1 MIPLAEAHSLSQ
13 ADLVARLRLL
23 PPEEL
28 QRMAAEAL
36 ALRDNLKRERQLLF
50 YKPVNDDA
58 RRVHLSTAQ
67 EVFIRGGNRS
77 SKTETMLAELAIQ
90 LTGWVPYGLEGDYP
104 KEKLRSPI
112 RARLIC
118 ASLTNTWDVVL
129 KQKLQYDKWSGRD
142 PRGSDNGHWGWIPK
156 EFLFKGRW
164 EESWTEKNRTLTLT
178 NGSTLQIMSYDQ
190 ELSDFSGA
198 SLHLVCCD
206 EGPPQSIYRENKM
219 RLIDVQGRAMI
230 AFTPPDDERT
240 AWNVSWIA
248 SAMKRGAPSP
258 AKDPNIDSFQLFTE
272 RNRTLSMDDIH
283 SITKDLTPL
292 QRLVR
297 LKGEFIHL
305 SGRIYPEFT
314 AEPMQWCFNCNE
326 IALVEKTVCAKCHST
341 DTVEYVNFVEPFEK
355 AYTWPCVY
363 LLDPHPK
370 KDVMMSWV
378 AIDPFD
384 QWWQIH
390 EETVD
395 GDPAEIRD
403 KVFSFERD
411 RKLQVLK
418 RFIDPNMAESPAH
431 SAGQRHVSVRQ
442 EYDRVGLRCDL
453 PDDSF
458 TVGKNR
464 LRQRIRPDRVTR
476 KPGLLVFSHCHKTR
490 YQFENYVWDHWAR
503 ESETKDEKQAPITK
517 NDDFPTLLKYLANE
531 NPTHIGLHAGIA
543 PHRATRVQRK
553 GAY

>member
-58 RRVHLSTAQ
+58 KRVHLSTAQ

-90 LTGWVPYGLEGDYP
+90 LTGWVPYGLEGEYP
-104 KEKLRSPI
+104 KVKLRQPI

-142 PRGSDNGHWGWIPK
+142 PRGSDFGHWGWIPK

-206 EGPPQSIYRENKM
+206 EGPPQNIYRENKM

-230 AFTPPDDERT
+230 AFTPPDDEKT

-248 SAMKRGAPSP
+248 AAMKRGAPSP
-258 AKDPNIDSFQLFTE
+258 AKDKNIDSFQLFTE

-326 IALVEKTVCAKCHST
+326 IALVEKTVCAKCHGS

-431 SAGQRHVSVRQ
+431 SAGQRHATNLRTTCGITGRA
-442 EYDRVGLRCDL
+442 RVKPR
-453 PDDSF
+453 
-458 TVGKNR
+458 
-464 LRQRIRPDRVTR
+464 TR
-476 KPGLLVFSHCHKTR
+476 SKHRSRKTMTSR
-490 YQFENYVWDHWAR
+490 HF
-503 ESETKDEKQAPITK
+503 
-517 NDDFPTLLKYLANE
+517 
-531 NPTHIGLHAGIA
+531 
-543 PHRATRVQRK
+543 
-553 GAY
+553 